1 MAVTIATAAN
11 YWISPTALSIT
22 LNALGEA
29 NRIQASVASG
39 SAIVCYIRGID
50 GLGYD
55 NGHNYRRWPLAIM
68 PTYFSTN
75 DEIYLYV
82 AIPRSAAVGTD
93 ALVVFPDKKLDIY
106 GYEVITNPD
115 TGEETQGTQYGTD
128 DYYYIWLQGIITS
141 SGTGYTPREWRE
153 LMQTG
158 TLATDEAIDSQEGT
172 WYRWDPVSQTVT
184 FLKEIIM
191 EPASWFRNLIARSFT
206 LNGTTLNGVAIKGE
220 TPTDSDDT
228 IVTPAYLDGF
238 GSEKYLRKDQDDS
251 TPYSLGVGGT
261 LRADGGIRTGEI
273 RSNNYTGDSIGDSGY
288 LLTADY
294 NGHSKLTIDEIYVR
308 MKAVFESL
316 EVKKW
321 TVSAGDEIRSCAAN
335 IINRTEYLDG
345 SGEPIGYS
353 DIRVPWLLRG
363 IPFILSKFNGRVAR
377 KMYASIRKVRVNLTP
392 EQLTEVRTVRCYF
405 LANDGETEI
414 QNWWHQHDLVRCQ
427 TMNIVNT
434 QRNTYTGVTTHVGNV
449 FWWRKCKGVST
460 EPVEL
465 EHGKKYHY
473 IDIAYDKAAEDAQ
486 SASIYCLLGSDIP
499 AAGDHMVQFGNT
511 VEPGRMNLWIQMVN
525 GGSGYDYDP
534 NSDAP
539 CIKGFKGIY
548 TFDLSKC
555 WYGGNPCKMILS
567 PGNKYHF
574 YGEDFRVIKEYGEV
588 PVATNRGLW
597 TSITPERDDYSPHGQ
612 VRKCYY
618 YDEVSHKGCLW
629 RCAIADGQ
637 HWTDASGNYISD
649 PAYSAL
655 PDEQKVL
662 CSRKPNY
669 TTAEPSESSLDWIK
683 TVDRGLSPVQIFRW
697 YLASVTT
704 VPTPPGTT
712 GSTIP
717 PSGWST
723 SAPNRPGDAEN
734 VYNLWMSIGDK
745 DYQGLLVGEWSTPV
759 RISGDKGTAGEDASD
774 IEWIYTRNNTG
785 TTPDTPPNSGKGT
798 LGGVYKANWTAAE
811 VAAGDDWV
819 PDGWTDNPQGVDYN
833 HKYEYASFRQKSKG
847 HNQTWGDF
855 QRPVLWSHWGTN
867 GMDGDGVEYVFIRTK
882 TDIAPVISGDDSYT
896 DSNGNNYTKDEH
908 LPKVVAGSGGSLNDI
923 EADNSGVSTKKY
935 ECTDDPKGVDGTWK
949 YEWVSK
955 RTKAS
960 PNAETGVRQW
970 EKYSGSMAQWAN
982 WSEDGAT
989 VKKIDKYFQATA
1001 QKSAPTA
1008 ASSSTS
1014 GWTLNETPSDW
1025 SENKKYLW
1033 CQEKTTLTDDSVVWG
1048 KVYLDKEWAKSG
1060 DDAVTYS
1067 IQTSLDILRV
1077 TDTEFTVSIVKTVG
1091 GTSTVYSLSNMPSG
1105 LSLTTS
1111 NGSVNKSSSKV
1122 YNLSGLTAGGNVTLT
1137 LLNGSTQ
1144 VAIKSLRV
1152 VEGLKGCVVRVTEW
1166 KTNTY
1171 YRNDDG
1177 ASWLSGSNTAIGY
1190 IDVVWKEDSSATDG
1204 VRFYQCKA
1212 AHNNVKS
1219 TSSNGPGNTTY
1230 WESINPVAPI
1240 YTSLLIAKNAYI
1252 KFGTGNQF
1260 VITNSSNQVQA
1271 GMKGDGS
1278 IRIWAGASPSAGS
1291 FNHEGQSN
1299 DTLVESAPFRVYDDG
1314 RMYASNAE
1322 ISGTVKASKYYQAK
1336 QTISIRGTYS
1346 TVDINEGIQIVEVQ
1360 SESTSTNATNYVRLP
1375 DATNNAGMVV
1385 DIYLCRGI
1393 QTWGY
1398 NLANLTVIAKN
1409 GDLVDLYTWL
1419 SQTGYPTLST
1429 GQHVKV
1435 YSNGSSWIVLEDNDP
1450 RVRNVRASS
1459 VTANEATINDLKS
1472 TDYVAFPSNLKTET
1486 FTLPDSPRDGMMI
1499 FCKGISSQL
1508 TVITRGHA
1516 IMNRNGTDNW
1526 CDANSSATIA
1536 DHDSVILVF
1545 SSSARKW
1552 LYFSCE

>member
-1 MAVTIATAAN
+1 MPAVACSDARGGFFLCVSQSPRLPVPLLPRLYTTFAIENKKRIMAVTIATAAN

-141 SGTGYTPREWRE
+141 SGTGYTDREWRE

-184 FLKEIIM
+184 FLKEILM
-191 EPASWFRNLIARSFT
+191 DSTSWFRNLIARSFT

-392 EQLTEVRTVRCYF
+392 EQLVEVRTVRCYF

-414 QNWWHQHDLVRCQ
+414 QNWWHVNDLVRCQ

-434 QRNTYTGVTTHVGNV
+434 QRNTYTGTTTHVGNV

-473 IDIAYDKAAEDAQ
+473 IDIAYDKTAEDAQ

-511 VEPGRMNLWIQMVN
+511 IEPGRMNLWIQMVN

-555 WYGGNPCKMILS
+555 WYGGNPCKMTLS

-597 TSITPERDDYSPHGQ
+597 TSITPERDDYSPHAQ

-649 PAYSAL
+649 SAYAAL
-655 PDEQKVL
+655 SDEEKVL
-662 CSRKPNY
+662 CTRRPNY
-669 TTAEPSESSLDWIK
+669 TTDEPSESSLDWVK

-704 VPTPPGTT
+704 VPTPSGTT

-774 IEWIYTRNNTG
+774 VEWIYTRNNTG
-785 TTPDTPPNSGKGT
+785 TTPDTPPNPVDRT
-798 LGGVYKANWTAAE
+798 I
-811 VAAGDDWV
+811 DDYV
-819 PDGWTDNPQGVDYN
+819 PSGWTDNPQGVDYN

-867 GMDGDGVEYVFIRTK
+867 GMDGDGVEYVFMRTTENTPPK
-882 TDIAPVISGDDSYT
+882 ISSSQSGYDTDEYLPSITNRT
-896 DSNGNNYTKDEH
+896 DCGAE
-908 LPKVVAGSGGSLNDI
+908 
-923 EADNSGVSTKKY
+923 STK
-935 ECTDDPKGVDGTWK
+935 CTDDPKGTNSTYK
-949 YEWVSK
+949 YEWAAK
-955 RTKAS
+955 RTKAD
-960 PNAETGVRQW
+960 PDPVTGVRPW
-970 EKYSGSMAQWAN
+970 NKYPIGDMALWAN
-982 WSEDGAT
+982 WSKDGASSFKSTMFVRMNATPTKPAANAGSYANPSPSGQLAGKNSDNTNVYWSDGIPVGSNILWATTRIFSSDGNDPQQAAWSEPRPMTDTSTYDVEFSAVENPGNPTDNPSNWHDPSESGIDFTQMIWMAERSCENGVWSQWAIIKIKGEKGNDGNGIVSITCTFAISNVGTVESETTEPAHYGGWTTGIPVMTDTYPYLWRREVIVFTDATKNTTKYYCMGSKGDKGAT
-989 VKKIDKYFQATA
+989 VRGPRNWSASVTYNDGSVQESDGVKYIDIVLYNGSYYRCL
-1001 QKSAPTA
+1001 KSASNRRPDWYVSSGYWVEATQFDFVATNLLLANYAKINNLGAEAIEMEGSNGEKFTA
-1008 ASSSTS
+1008 KAGSVYCNTGTFENVEVHGTIYADSGEFKGDIIVTNGTNSVKINSSGFEGRWGNDGIRLNSNGLMRWHPDKNDWVNMYGSRYVRVVNTS
-1014 GWTLNETPSDW
+1014 VS
-1025 SENKKYLW
+1025 
-1033 CQEKTTLTDDSVVWG
+1033 LTDNDDFLICAGSDGYTVTLPAGELG
-1048 KVYLDKEWAKSG
+1048 KIITIRNVTGGTIRIIPKYSWQKIWG
-1060 DDAVTYS
+1060 DDEYTAV
-1067 IQTSLDILRV
+1067 SL
-1077 TDTEFTVSIVKTVG
+1077 
-1091 GTSTVYSLSNMPSG
+1091 N
-1105 LSLTTS
+1105 
-1111 NGSVNKSSSKV
+1111 
-1122 YNLSGLTAGGNVTLT
+1122 
-1137 LLNGSTQ
+1137 
-1144 VAIKSLRV
+1144 
-1152 VEGLKGCVVRVTEW
+1152 
-1166 KTNTY
+1166 
-1171 YRNDDG
+1171 
-1177 ASWLSGSNTAIGY
+1177 
-1190 IDVVWKEDSSATDG
+1190 
-1204 VRFYQCKA
+1204 YQ
-1212 AHNNVKS
+1212 
-1219 TSSNGPGNTTY
+1219 
-1230 WESINPVAPI
+1230 
-1240 YTSLLIAKNAYI
+1240 
-1252 KFGTGNQF
+1252 
-1260 VITNSSNQVQA
+1260 
-1271 GMKGDGS
+1271 D
-1278 IRIWAGASPSAGS
+1278 R
-1291 FNHEGQSN
+1291 
-1299 DTLVESAPFRVYDDG
+1299 
-1314 RMYASNAE
+1314 AE
-1322 ISGTVKASKYYQAK
+1322 
-1336 QTISIRGTYS
+1336 
-1346 TVDINEGIQIVEVQ
+1346 
-1360 SESTSTNATNYVRLP
+1360 
-1375 DATNNAGMVV
+1375 
-1385 DIYLCRGI
+1385 
-1393 QTWGY
+1393 
-1398 NLANLTVIAKN
+1398 
-1409 GDLVDLYTWL
+1409 
-1419 SQTGYPTLST
+1419 
-1429 GQHVKV
+1429 
-1435 YSNGSSWIVLEDNDP
+1435 
-1450 RVRNVRASS
+1450 
-1459 VTANEATINDLKS
+1459 
-1472 TDYVAFPSNLKTET
+1472 
-1486 FTLPDSPRDGMMI
+1486 
-1499 FCKGISSQL
+1499 
-1508 TVITRGHA
+1508 
-1516 IMNRNGTDNW
+1516 
-1526 CDANSSATIA
+1526 
-1536 DHDSVILVF
+1536 LVF
-1545 SSSARKW
+1545 YNNNWYWNAMSV
-1552 LYFSCE
+1552 